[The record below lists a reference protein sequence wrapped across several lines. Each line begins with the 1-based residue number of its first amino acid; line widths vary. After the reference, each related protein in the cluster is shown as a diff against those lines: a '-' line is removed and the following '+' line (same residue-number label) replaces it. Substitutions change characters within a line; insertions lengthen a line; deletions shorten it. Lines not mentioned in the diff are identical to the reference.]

1 MITLSGQRYMT
12 LRNCWLP
19 RPDRTQGAASPD
31 RTGGGMKML
40 ALFVAQ
46 LSDQLS
52 TIVTNLGTLL
62 GGIL

>member
-1 MITLSGQRYMT
+1 MITLSGWWYMT

-19 RPDRTQGAASPD
+19 RPDRTSRGRQPGPQ
-31 RTGGGMKML
+31 GGGKKML
-40 ALFVAQ
+40 GLFVAQ

-52 TIVTNLGTLL
+52 AIVTNLGTLL